1 MVRRLMGEGEKTL
14 DELKI
19 SFNGDKVC
27 EPNEE
32 SIINVISSE
41 EELEYK
47 FIIGNDGVW
56 NTIQDF
62 SDKSACKWIPKEK
75 GKYMIMVQ
83 GKKEGSNKPF
93 DFMVKEEIVVND
105 NKNRKIIKQVIVSN
119 TSVFLGEK
127 IYIELVSEEEEVL
140 YRFWKSGK
148 NGWEPLRDYS
158 NENKYV
164 FTAIEEG
171 QHEILIESK
180 RLNSKEKVDE
190 FKTIKFEVSLP
201 LKIEITDF
209 KCLTEDR
216 LINNELVFKVETT
229 FSENRC
235 LIYKF
240 IKINKEGKAVCIQ
253 DYSSRKIVTYQE
265 KIPGEY
271 KLLCL
276 VRDLLSKGEFDD
288 RAIIHYDVI
297 PYKEIKINSFEADL
311 PSPQLKGTEIIFNS
325 NVSGGRELLYRYI
338 VEGPYCEDTGYIRNK
353 NYAWKPNE
361 DGEYNISLLVKDI
374 SCDTEFEDR
383 ASIEFSIDR
392 KSDRPVKIKE
402 IISNNRKRVI
412 VGNPVNIKVNSEGGI
427 IPLYSFIVYKDNIEM
442 ERIEYSESNWVNFIP
457 EEKGI
462 YEIEVRVKD
471 KYSSR
476 EYDSNVNL
484 NIRCLEYYP
493 AEIDY
498 VLCKNTENYIVGDT
512 ISLNVIAQ
520 NTDNVLVKYVTK
532 INGHIIEETE
542 FGLEKKLILKPRSA
556 GKYTI
561 DIYAKNIKCTEGYD
575 VKKDVHFYVVDTLP
589 VRDCEITIENEEIK
603 LNNQVTVYANSKGGK
618 QVCYEFYIMEG
629 NNWVKVQEYSRKN
642 YYTFIPFLTGKHKVL
657 VLARSFYKKINYED
671 YSMIEFE
678 VE

>member
-1 MVRRLMGEGEKTL
+1 MGEGEKTL

-93 DFMVKEEIVVND
+93 DFMAKEEIVVND

-276 VRDLLSKGEFDD
+276 VRDLLSKEEFDD

>member
-1 MVRRLMGEGEKTL
+1 MGEGEKTL

-276 VRDLLSKGEFDD
+276 VRDLLSKEEFDD

>member
-1 MVRRLMGEGEKTL
+1 MGEGEKTL